1 MDDKTICQ
9 CTRCKKRHSESERK
23 NKPCRD
29 GIGTYSVCPSCG
41 GDSFYDLTKLTIS
54 VKDSLQTYTA
64 RCLGKSASSTC
75 SATTAAMNC
84 AKKVLPGYEFTLN
97 AQPDSRYGYKTFLA
111 EAKVV

>member
-75 SATTAAMNC
+75 TPNLAVMNC
-84 AKKVLPGYEFTLN
+84 AKKVLPGYEFDLTEL
-97 AQPDSRYGYKTFLA
+97 QDERRFYKTFLA